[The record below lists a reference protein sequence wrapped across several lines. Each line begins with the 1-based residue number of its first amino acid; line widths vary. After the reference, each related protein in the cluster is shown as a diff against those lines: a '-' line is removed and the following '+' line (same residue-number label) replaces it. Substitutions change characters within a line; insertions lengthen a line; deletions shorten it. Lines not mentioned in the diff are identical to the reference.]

1 MGRRPVAAA
10 LLCAAAS
17 ALPALRPRKNTIA
30 CADPLAAQDFTL
42 KYVGGLWTDQ
52 LVDGGNGSCANIKWV
67 NFSPDD
73 PHNANNTQFH
83 WHFVETSRK
92 PTGPM
97 SLVQLHGYQEWL
109 HGNLSEAANPADE
122 LADMHMT
129 LAAGSLDPFAEL
141 YRRDG
146 VPFSPRARFIPA
158 ENLTLYSVLVEIPHG
173 ILVEIVSDT
182 FASYDGPTVA
192 SGADDCAPRKIPTAN
207 AAYFARLRTIE
218 PYGAESL
225 PPVWPYSMSYAS
237 TTPAEA
243 AAFVERHMGG
253 RVVDQELPP
262 ACGAEI
268 AIGLNHFV
276 GSDPYPFYIQ
286 WLHHPRA
293 KRGYMDLAGIEA
305 YLEALHGNL
314 TEDNYDQYMDDHLGM
329 LGKRGPAASPFVP
342 SVARP
347 RAALAGARSRCRR
360 SSTPRST
367 PSRARTSSCAG
378 PSSPSCPAT
387 RASRTASSTR
397 SSAARARSS
406 GSSTPSTTTSTSTA
420 TTSARLTSP
429 SSPYARTSG
438 LNVLL
443 ALFGEVRLKL
453 VSIDA
458 LMITP
463 AGPDEEHVNE

>member
-10 LLCAAAS
+10 LLCAAVS

-207 AAYFARLRTIE
+207 AAYFSRLRTIE

-253 RVVDQELPP
+253 LVVDQE
-262 ACGAEI
+262 
-268 AIGLNHFV
+268 
-276 GSDPYPFYIQ
+276 
-286 WLHHPRA
+286 
-293 KRGYMDLAGIEA
+293 
-305 YLEALHGNL
+305 
-314 TEDNYDQYMDDHLGM
+314 
-329 LGKRGPAASPFVP
+329 
-342 SVARP
+342 
-347 RAALAGARSRCRR
+347 
-360 SSTPRST
+360 
-367 PSRARTSSCAG
+367 
-378 PSSPSCPAT
+378 
-387 RASRTASSTR
+387 
-397 SSAARARSS
+397 
-406 GSSTPSTTTSTSTA
+406 
-420 TTSARLTSP
+420 
-429 SSPYARTSG
+429 
-438 LNVLL
+438 
-443 ALFGEVRLKL
+443 
-453 VSIDA
+453 
-458 LMITP
+458 
-463 AGPDEEHVNE
+463 

>member
-10 LLCAAAS
+10 LLCAAVS

-182 FASYDGPTVA
+182 FASYDGPT
-192 SGADDCAPRKIPTAN
+192 
-207 AAYFARLRTIE
+207 
-218 PYGAESL
+218 
-225 PPVWPYSMSYAS
+225 
-237 TTPAEA
+237 
-243 AAFVERHMGG
+243 
-253 RVVDQELPP
+253 
-262 ACGAEI
+262 
-268 AIGLNHFV
+268 
-276 GSDPYPFYIQ
+276 

-329 LGKRGPAASPFVP
+329 EAVVRGDDSFGAFVGEWRDANVEWFHRMASWDGVDSFLGAPGGVILETMVAEANGTRFDLPIVNWDICSPLPAPLPKIPVP
-342 SVARP
+342 
-347 RAALAGARSRCRR
+347 G
-360 SSTPRST
+360 
-367 PSRARTSSCAG
+367 
-378 PSSPSCPAT
+378 
-387 RASRTASSTR
+387 
-397 SSAARARSS
+397 AAR
-406 GSSTPSTTTSTSTA
+406 
-420 TTSARLTSP
+420 
-429 SSPYARTSG
+429 
-438 LNVLL
+438 
-443 ALFGEVRLKL
+443 
-453 VSIDA
+453 
-458 LMITP
+458 
-463 AGPDEEHVNE
+463 